1 MFGISSD
8 SCTLNKEVPMFGVVL
23 LKFLVFLFLNIRPFS
38 FFLLSR
44 LLKGVVK
51 NIPIDRE
58 IASLYLMRAQSDV

>member
-8 SCTLNKEVPMFGVVL
+8 SGALNKQVPMFGVI
-23 LKFLVFLFLNIRPFS
+23 LKFLVFLFLNILYLGA

-58 IASLYLMRAQSDV
+58 VASLYLMRT